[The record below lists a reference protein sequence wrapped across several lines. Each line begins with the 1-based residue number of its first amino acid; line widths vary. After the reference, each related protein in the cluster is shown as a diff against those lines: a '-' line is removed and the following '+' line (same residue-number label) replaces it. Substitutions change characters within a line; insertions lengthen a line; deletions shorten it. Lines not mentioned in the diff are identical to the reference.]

1 MNMLFAFCT
10 TRQFQIA
17 AAGRASTNKHRV
29 IALVQDA
36 LQAVDIGLEVCSDAH
51 VEDIVDLFI
60 EDRGWQSEGGDL
72 AAHKA
77 ATGRLVIVEIQLVAQ
92 WREIS
97 RYGE

>member
-1 MNMLFAFCT
+1 MNMLFALGAT
-10 TRQFQIA
+10 GQFQVA
-17 AAGRASTNKHRV
+17 AAGRTGADKYRV
-29 IALVQDA
+29 ITLVQDA